1 MKRSK
6 SVVLGPAFLA
16 LAAAVASGCG
26 GGDDDPDRLY
36 RYCADEQRRV
46 VDEDYCEPPVY
57 DDTNTVYPYFI
68 HTMTSGGYREGQAL
82 PVQKQHGVARATS
95 PSQRAAI
102 GVPARGG
109 FGGNGATMAV
119 AG

>member
-26 GGDDDPDRLY
+26 SSNDDPDVMY

-46 VDEDYCEPPVY
+46 VDEDYCEPPAY
-57 DDTNTVYPYFI
+57 DDTNTMYPYFI
-68 HTMTSGGYREGQAL
+68 HTMASGGYRRGDFL
-82 PVQKQHGVARATS
+82 PAQKQLGVARATS
-95 PSQRAAI
+95 PSQRVSI

-109 FGGNGATMAV
+109 FGGNGSTMAV